1 MEPTTPAT
9 FGPASIMS
17 ETSENQPGTVR
28 DAQDQFIEIW
38 GRMGSSW
45 GISRTMAEVHAL
57 LYITG
62 ESMCTDDV
70 MERLNISRGNA
81 SMTLRGLT
89 DWGIVHRQ
97 HKRGDRKEYFQAEAD
112 IWSMFKTIAR
122 ERKKRELDPVVASLF
137 EVRDLTGDTRLAKK
151 NGADPSELKAHNER
165 LDEMLNFIS
174 TLDKL
179 SNGVLNK
186 EGGGLRKALSLLSKF
201 S

>member
-1 MEPTTPAT
+1 
-9 FGPASIMS
+9 MS
-17 ETSENQPGTVR
+17 ETSENQSGTVR

>member
-1 MEPTTPAT
+1 MDRVAVAT
-9 FGPASIMS
+9 FDGASIMTESS
-17 ETSENQPGTVR
+17 ETQSGTVR
-28 DAQDQFIEIW
+28 EAQDRFIETW
-38 GRMGSSW
+38 GRMGSAW

-97 HKRGDRKEYFQAEAD
+97 HKRGDRKEYFQAESD
-112 IWSMFKTIAR
+112 IWTMFKTIAR

-137 EVRDLTGDTRLAKK
+137 EVRDMTGDTRLARK
-151 NGADPSELKAHNER
+151 NGADAQELKAHNQR
-165 LDEMLNFIS
+165 LDEMLNFVS

-179 SNGVLNK
+179 SSGVLDK
-186 EGGGLRKALSLLSKF
+186 EGSGLRKALSLLGKF